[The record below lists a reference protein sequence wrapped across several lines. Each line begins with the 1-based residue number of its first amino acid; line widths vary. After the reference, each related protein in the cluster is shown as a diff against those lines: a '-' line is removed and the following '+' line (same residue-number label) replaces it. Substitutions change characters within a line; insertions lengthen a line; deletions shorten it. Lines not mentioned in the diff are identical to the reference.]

1 MTAHGREW
9 WRDAVVYQVYIR
21 SFADGD
27 GDGVG
32 DISGI
37 RSRLSYLEALGV
49 DAIWITPWYP
59 SPLVDGG
66 YDVADYRDI
75 HPSFGTLAD
84 AKALLDEAHGLGLR
98 VIADIVPNHTSD
110 RHAWFVEALA
120 AEPGS
125 PARSRYLFR
134 DGLAGGSAPPNDWR
148 SAFGGPAWTRVTEPD
163 GSPGQWYLHLF
174 APEQPDLDWTNP
186 EVHAEFESILR
197 FWFDLGVDGFRIDVA
212 NALAKSPTLPDLGYS
227 DAENGGATLRP
238 WDRDDHPHWDV
249 EAVHDIYRDWRKI
262 GDGYDGRMFVA
273 EAIVG
278 TPDRLAPYVRRDTL
292 HTAFNFPFMHAPWE
306 AATLR
311 SVIDDTLGALGAV
324 EAPATWLLSS
334 HDETRHLT
342 RYGRADTRVQGLA
355 QERVQPVDLELGE
368 RRARAALLLMLAL
381 PGGACLYQGEELGLP
396 QVENLPDDALQ
407 DPAWTRSGGA
417 VRGRDGCRVP
427 IPWSGREPPFGFGPP
442 GSTPWLPQPADWK
455 AFTAEAEADDLGSML
470 ALYRGALRTR
480 RDQPGFAGDG
490 FRWLDPP
497 GEVLCFERGAGL
509 RCAVNFAAE
518 PFALP
523 EEGRVLLA
531 STPLAGRGLEQDTA
545 AWFTAGP

>member
-1 MTAHGREW
+1 MTATGREW
-9 WRDAVVYQVYIR
+9 WRDAVVYQIYIR
-21 SFADGD
+21 SFADGN

-32 DISGI
+32 DIDGI
-37 RSRLSYLEALGV
+37 RSRLPYLQALGV

-84 AKALLDEAHGLGLR
+84 GKALLDDAHGLGLR

-134 DGLAGGSAPPNDWR
+134 DGPDGGSAPPNDWR

-163 GSPGQWYLHLF
+163 GRPGQWYLHLF
-174 APEQPDLDWTNP
+174 APEQPDLDWINP
-186 EVHAEFESILR
+186 EVRAEFESILR

-212 NALAKSPTLPDLGYS
+212 SALAKSPALPDLGYS
-227 DAENGGATLRP
+227 DAENGGAMLMP

-249 EAVHDIYRDWRKI
+249 EAVHDIYRDWREI

-278 TPDRLAPYVRRDTL
+278 PPDRLAPYVRRDTL
-292 HTAFNFPFMHAPWE
+292 HTAFNFAFMHAPWD
-306 AATLR
+306 AAALR

-324 EAPATWLLSS
+324 GAPAIWLLSS

-355 QERVQPVDLELGE
+355 RERVQPVDLELGE

-381 PGGACLYQGEELGLP
+381 PGGAYLYQGEELGLR

-407 DPAWTRSGGA
+407 DPAWTRSGGD

-427 IPWSGREPPFGFGPP
+427 IPWSGQEPPFGFGPP
-442 GSTPWLPQPADWK
+442 GSTPWLPQPAEWRV
-455 AFTAEAEADDLGSML
+455 FTAEAEADDPGSML
-470 ALYRGALRTR
+470 ALYREALRTR
-480 RDQPGFAGDG
+480 RDQPGFAGEP
-490 FRWLDPP
+490 FRWLDAP
-497 GEVLCFERGAGL
+497 GDVLHFERGAGL

-523 EEGRVLLA
+523 VEGRVLLA
-531 STPLAGRGLEQDTA
+531 STPLAGRVLEQDTA
-545 AWFTAGP
+545 AWFTAGA